1 MSKIT
6 VDIGMLAIAMESDD
20 GEGEWYL
27 DKVTGEIIL
36 FTDYE
41 NDEIREKRQQ
51 LEENPERFLHIEA
64 NASQDAFEL
73 MEEFV
78 DSIANESVQKVLFR
92 ALNERK
98 PFRRFKDELLNFPEV
113 RQQWFAY
120 KNASEEK
127 IAREWLDANNI
138 QFEEAIKHK

>member
-6 VDIGMLAIAMESDD
+6 VDIGMLTIAMESND

-36 FTDYE
+36 FTDYV

-51 LEENPERFLHIEA
+51 LEDDPERFLLVEA
-64 NASQDAFEL
+64 NPSQDAFKL

-78 DSIANESVQKVLFR
+78 ESITNESIQKVLFR
-92 ALNERK
+92 ALSERK

-113 RQQWFAY
+113 RQPWFAY
-120 KNASEEK
+120 KKDHEEK
-127 IAREWLDANNI
+127 IAREWLEANDI
-138 QFEEAIKHK
+138 QFEEATK